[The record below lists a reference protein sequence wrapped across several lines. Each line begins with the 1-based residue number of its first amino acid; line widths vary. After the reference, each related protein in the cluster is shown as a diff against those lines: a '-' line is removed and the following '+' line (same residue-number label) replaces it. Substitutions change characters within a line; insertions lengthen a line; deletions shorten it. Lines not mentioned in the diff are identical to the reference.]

1 VNINTVRRS
10 HVETTTCKPHVT
22 RDKGPEQEVFKSRG
36 AQLREKRE

>member
-10 HVETTTCKPHVT
+10 HVETTCKPHVT

-36 AQLREKRE
+36 AQLREKLE